1 MAAVRSAASLVG
13 MVGSLGAFARAQF
26 DHKPVRYSLVSVVA
40 VAVSQLVLIIC
51 NGLLDWSPVA
61 SNVAA
66 VSIGCVPSYTLNR
79 SWVWGKRG
87 RNHLW
92 REVAPFWGLA
102 LVGLAF
108 STLLVHL
115 AARWNDSTLVVSAAN
130 LSAFGILWVIKY
142 LVLDAILFRL
152 PAEESELVAS

>member
-1 MAAVRSAASLVG
+1 MS
-13 MVGSLGAFARAQF
+13 GSLGAFARVQF
-26 DHKPVRYSLVSVVA
+26 NRKPVRYSMVSAVA
-40 VAVSQLVLIIC
+40 VAVSQVVLIVC

-61 SNVAA
+61 SNMTA
-66 VSIGCVPSYTLNR
+66 VTAGCIPSYTLNR

-87 RNHLW
+87 RNRLW

-115 AARWNDSTLVVSAAN
+115 AAGWNDSTLVVSAAN
-130 LSAFGILWVIKY
+130 LSAFGILWVVKY
-142 LVLDAILFRL
+142 VVLDAILFRL
-152 PAEESELVAS
+152 PAEDSELVAS